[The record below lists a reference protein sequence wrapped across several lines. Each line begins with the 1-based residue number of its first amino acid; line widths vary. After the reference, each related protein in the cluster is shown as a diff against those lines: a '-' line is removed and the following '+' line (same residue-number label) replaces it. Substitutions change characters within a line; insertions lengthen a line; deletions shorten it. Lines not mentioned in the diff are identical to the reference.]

1 MKFRQNRPEQL
12 EINITPMIDV
22 VFLLLIFFMVT
33 TTFNRE
39 TQLQIVLPEASGEEA
54 TVTEPLTVSI
64 DAKGQYFVNEHQ
76 VINTDIETLKKAI
89 RQAAGDNSDPQV
101 VVSADGKTSHQ
112 SVITTL
118 DALSQVGFVHV
129 TFATSSSGK

>member
-1 MKFRQNRPEQL
+1 MKFRQNIPEKL
-12 EINITPMIDV
+12 DINITPMIDV

-54 TVTEPLTVSI
+54 TVAEPLTVSI
-64 DAKGQYFVNEHQ
+64 DDKGQFYVNQHQ
-76 VINTDIETLKKAI
+76 VINVDIETLKKAI
-89 RQAAGDNSDPQV
+89 RQAAGDNDDPQV

-112 SVITTL
+112 SVITAL
-118 DALSQVGFVHV
+118 DALSQIGFVHV